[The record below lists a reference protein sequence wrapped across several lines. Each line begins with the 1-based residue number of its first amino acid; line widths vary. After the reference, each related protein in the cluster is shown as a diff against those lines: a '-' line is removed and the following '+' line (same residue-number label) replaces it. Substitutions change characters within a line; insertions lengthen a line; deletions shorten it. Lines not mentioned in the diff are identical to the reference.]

1 MKLSLALT
9 LSLVAHFLITTAVT
23 LYSQWNPEKSLAPVE
38 IVYVNPPENL
48 PKNPQTFVPHLPV
61 PEKLKFDDNSEA
73 QFASQEKVRVLL
85 ETQAREKGLTKNRV
99 SGPKFLQPFQDEISE
114 SSEQKNKFDL
124 KDPDG
129 FKVFDPKK
137 ELAQLNQMPSTVSV
151 ALPDNI
157 ALGSMTTLNTDRH
170 LFYSFYSRLES
181 RTYPRWSDL
190 VHKTFESYPPTLR
203 KKLFG
208 SRKLTPQVIILLKPN
223 GEFHR
228 AEFHSIAGIKKLDMT
243 SSLAFQEAR
252 IFPNPPMEMIRPDGF
267 IHISASFTVDFR
279 PVQ

>member
-1 MKLSLALT
+1 M
-9 LSLVAHFLITTAVT
+9 LVTYF
-23 LYSQWNPEKSLAPVE
+23 NPPTKSLPVE
-38 IVYVNPPENL
+38 VVYISQPEN
-48 PKNPQTFVPHLPV
+48 KNEKAKTFIPHLEV
-61 PEKLKFDDNSEA
+61 PEKLKFEDNSEA

-85 ETQAREKGLTKNRV
+85 ETQAREKGQTQNRE
-99 SGPKFLQPFQDEISE
+99 SGPQFLRPFQDEIT
-114 SSEQKNKFDL
+114 QTKNKEKPL
-124 KDPDG
+124 EIDPDG

-137 ELAQLNQMPSTVSV
+137 EISELNNSAPSTLSI
-151 ALPDNI
+151 ALPDDI

-190 VHKTFESYPPTLR
+190 VHKTFESYPPEIR

-208 SRKLTPQVIILLKPN
+208 KKKLTTQVVILLKPN

-228 AEFHSIAGIKKLDMT
+228 AEIHSSSGIKKLDMT
-243 SSLAFQEAR
+243 SALAFQDAR
-252 IFPNPPMEMIRPDGF
+252 IFPNPPREMIRPDGF

>member
-1 MKLSLALT
+1 MALT
-9 LSLVAHFLITTAVT
+9 LSLVVHFLFTTGAYLISYFKPAKT
-23 LYSQWNPEKSLAPVE
+23 STPVE
-38 IVYVNPPENL
+38 IVYVSAPEEQNA
-48 PKNPQTFVPHLPV
+48 KTFVPHLPV
-61 PEKLKFDDNSEA
+61 PEKLKFDDNTDA

-85 ETQAREKGLTKNRV
+85 ETQAREKGQTKNREA
-99 SGPKFLQPFQDEISE
+99 SPQFLKPFQDDIQQTNNNDKHTEV
-114 SSEQKNKFDL
+114 
-124 KDPDG
+124 DPDG
-129 FKVFDPKK
+129 FKIFDPKK
-137 ELAQLNQMPSTVSV
+137 ELSDLSSTPSTLSI
-151 ALPDNI
+151 ALPDDI

-190 VHKTFESYPPTLR
+190 VHKAFESYPPAVR

-208 SRKLTPQVIILLKPN
+208 QRKLTTQVVILLKPN

-228 AEFHSIAGIKKLDMT
+228 AEVHSSSGVKKLDMT
-243 SSLAFQEAR
+243 SALAFQDAR
-252 IFPNPPMEMIRPDGF
+252 IFPNPPKEMIRPDGF

>member
-1 MKLSLALT
+1 VKLWLALT
-9 LSLVAHFLITTAVT
+9 LSLVVHFLFTAGAYLFSYFKPLQTSTPIEVV
-23 LYSQWNPEKSLAPVE
+23 YVSPPEKQ
-38 IVYVNPPENL
+38 NENV
-48 PKNPQTFVPHLPV
+48 KTFVPHLEV
-61 PEKLKFDDNSEA
+61 PEKLKFDDDSEA
-73 QFASQEKVRVLL
+73 NFASQEKVRVLL
-85 ETQAREKGLTKNRV
+85 ETQAREKGQTKNRE
-99 SGPKFLQPFQDEISE
+99 SGPQFLKPFQDEIHQTQNNE
-114 SSEQKNKFDL
+114 KPL
-124 KDPDG
+124 KMDPDS

-137 ELAQLNQMPSTVSV
+137 ELSEINNGPSTLSI

-190 VHKTFESYPPTLR
+190 VHKTIESYPPEVR

-208 SRKLTPQVIILLKPN
+208 QRRLTTQLIILLKPN

-228 AEFHSIAGIKKLDMT
+228 AEIHSSSGIKKLDMT
-243 SSLAFQEAR
+243 SALAFQDAR
-252 IFPNPPMEMIRPDGF
+252 IFPNPPKEMVRPDGF
-267 IHISASFTVDFR
+267 IHISASFSVDFR